1 MPQETPKKQ
10 NRDYPLST
18 SPVPMFESQKQVA
31 KDMDV
36 RTLRSA
42 AEQADKK
49 RTAQKEA
56 EKANDAYREKA
67 MRENRDKKSQISP
80 EEFRQ
85 AAQKR

>member
-1 MPQETPKKQ
+1 MPQETPKKT

-18 SPVPMFESQKQVA
+18 SPTPIFMF
-31 KDMDV
+31 
-36 RTLRSA
+36 
-42 AEQADKK
+42 EQADKK

-67 MRENRDKKSQISP
+67 MRENRDKKSQMSP

-85 AAQKR
+85 AAQK